1 LLIFLTITI
10 KVGAYEKVY
19 EDISKLDDVY
29 LIDKWFRIDLKP
41 FKSILLNIVKKWSYM
56 FKNYLMN
63 DVTDSLKELDD
74 FIREKDNFLL
84 VEIKEDDYDGLVCM
98 VKNLNAVQEKMCI
111 YDSLFDPMKKKIDLL
126 KTYGQEVPDDVFD
139 R

>member
-1 LLIFLTITI
+1 
-10 KVGAYEKVY
+10 
-19 EDISKLDDVY
+19 
-29 LIDKWFRIDLKP
+29 
-41 FKSILLNIVKKWSYM
+41 M

>member
-1 LLIFLTITI
+1 MSRRITL

-56 FKNYLMN
+56 FKVYLMT

-74 FIREKDNFLL
+74 FIREKDSFLL
-84 VEIKEDDYDGLVCM
+84 IEIEEGDYDGLVSM
-98 VKNLNAVQEKMCI
+98 VKHLNEVQEKMPG
-111 YDSLFDPMKKKIDLL
+111 YDSMFDPMKKKIDLL
-126 KTYGQEVPDDVFD
+126 KNYGQEVPDDVFD